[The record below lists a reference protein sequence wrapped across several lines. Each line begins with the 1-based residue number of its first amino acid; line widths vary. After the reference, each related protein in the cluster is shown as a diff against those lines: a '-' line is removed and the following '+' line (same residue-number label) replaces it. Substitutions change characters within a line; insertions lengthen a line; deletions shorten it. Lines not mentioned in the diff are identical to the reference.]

1 MNSKTSKNL
10 RSIVLFLIT
19 MLCFGAMGYC
29 IGMLIKLDG
38 SHAKHII
45 LLRLGYSLLWA
56 FVSLFAAV
64 IIHESGHLVM
74 GLRSG
79 YDFVSFR
86 IGSLVWIR
94 QNGKLTCRKLSIQG
108 TLGQC
113 LLMPKQTDRPEA
125 IKCKAY
131 FIGGGLFNLI
141 TAAVTL
147 PLLAVDMSFYLKMPI
162 FMLAIFSLY
171 LGLINL
177 IPLSGNIANDGY
189 NVATLNDHPA
199 DKVFIYN
206 QLRVNGLMTQGKTP
220 LEIDHK
226 LFETPDGLSDMYVV
240 PAELMRASVL
250 IIKHEYEQAKEIISE
265 SLKTENSMKIY
276 INEAKCELIYCECM
290 LGSPR
295 EQIDKLLDRETKA
308 YIKAASRTLISKPR
322 VMYAYYKLCA
332 KDEAAAKAE
341 YDKAMK
347 LQGSY
352 AIPGELKCELELIGE
367 VTRRS
372 MSDDSASNDE

>member
-1 MNSKTSKNL
+1 MNSKKSKNI
-10 RSIVLFLIT
+10 RTITLFLIT

-29 IGMLIKLDG
+29 IGMLIKQDG
-38 SHAKHII
+38 RHANHII
-45 LLRLGYSLLWA
+45 LLRLGYSMLWA
-56 FVSLFAAV
+56 FIGIFASV

-86 IGSLVWIR
+86 IGSFVWIK
-94 QNGKLTCRKLSIQG
+94 QDGKLVCKKMSIQG
-108 TLGQC
+108 TAGQC
-113 LLMPKQTDRPEA
+113 LLMPKQDVNPEDVPY
-125 IKCKAY
+125 KTY

-141 TAAVTL
+141 TAAITF
-147 PLLAVDMSFYLKMPI
+147 PLFALAGNFYLKMPL
-162 FMLAIFSLY
+162 FMLAVFSVY

-177 IPLSGNIANDGY
+177 IPMSGNIANDGY
-189 NVATLNDHPA
+189 NCLSLNKHPG
-199 DKVFIYN
+199 DKIFIYN
-206 QLRVNGLMTQGKTP
+206 QLTVNGLMTQGLTP
-220 LEIDHK
+220 LEIDPK
-226 LFETPDGLSDMYVV
+226 YFEVPEGLSDIYVV
-240 PAELMRASVL
+240 AAALMKASVL
-250 IIKHEYEQAKEIISE
+250 ITEHEYAQARDIISE
-265 SLKTENSMKIY
+265 SLKTEDTMKIY
-276 INEAKCELIYCECM
+276 ISEAKCELIFCECM

-295 EQIDKLLDRETKA
+295 EQIDKLLDRELKA
-308 YIKAASRTLISKPR
+308 YIKAASKTLISKPR

-372 MSDDSASNDE
+372 EDNAQ